1 MSVEEVRQRIEAG
14 AAPVILDVRSAVA
27 RAREP
32 GIDGA
37 IAVDAG
43 QLAATRLPF
52 PPDRE
57 IVVYCSCP
65 NEASAALVA
74 RELTNA
80 GFTNVRPLA
89 GGLDAWIA
97 AGLPLAALE
106 AAPQAVAEPS
116 GCAAG

>member
-1 MSVEEVRQRIEAG
+1 
-14 AAPVILDVRSAVA
+14 
-27 RAREP
+27 
-32 GIDGA
+32 
-37 IAVDAG
+37 VDAG
-43 QLAATRLPF
+43 ELATTRLPF

-74 RELTNA
+74 RELAEA
-80 GFTNVRPLA
+80 GFTNVRALN

-97 AGLPLAALE
+97 AGLPLAASGG
-106 AAPQAVAEPS
+106 APQAVAEPS